1 MTGFEFYRRGDVK
14 LMTLAFKHKGKA
26 RIALAVIFMFI
37 FGLVGM
43 AQPGTATAKTLYSD
57 PATSLTVVLNDNG
70 EIYELANYSIPELEK
85 MSQVQREY
93 SSIDRMPAPV
103 FTAGKGLDL
112 ESFLKS
118 QGIDISSISH
128 CRFYA
133 TDDLVKK
140 LDRNIL
146 FDRTGYYFPK
156 IVECW
161 DTDWDE
167 NANRYTDVDKVSA
180 GAAPVKTMLAI
191 TSSQGRW
198 LDQPDWSNLDGST
211 CLRLCLGQITP
222 EECITMNFVR
232 WVYKIEVFGKLQS
245 GAGGSVVAPRVNL
258 EKPSTGQTYQVGDT
272 VEIAGT
278 VETLSTVMLTI
289 TDPDGH
295 VVYTVF
301 DIKVKNGKFTEEFPL
316 GPDAVPGIYTIEAGP
331 KAGSS
336 LGGKQMFQVTAASA
350 PVADITLKTP
360 EAGCTVQPGDKVTI
374 NGSASGLTTAKLEV
388 INPNKETVYTSTIN
402 KSGDFTEEFTPGTDA
417 VPGDYTIQI
426 SAPGLKSDYTRVFKV
441 EKTKVA
447 SPSDTPEKSVP
458 TTKPEP
464 VTQPVTP
471 LPTSALKDITNHWAG
486 ERINNLV
493 ARGAIKGYPDNTFQ
507 PDNTI
512 TRAEFT
518 TVVVKAFN
526 LTNSNG
532 KVFADTSGHWAKDYI
547 AAATA
552 AGIVGGYNDSIF
564 GPNDPVTR
572 EQMAAII
579 VKADNLTAAA
589 AENQFTDSSSI
600 AGWAREAV
608 ATAVNNQIIR
618 GYPDN
623 TFKPGGKATRAEAV
637 TVIVNA
643 LNLK

>member
-1 MTGFEFYRRGDVK
+1 
-14 LMTLAFKHKGKA
+14 
-26 RIALAVIFMFI
+26 MFI
-37 FGLVGM
+37 IGLVGM
-43 AQPGTATAKTLYSD
+43 VQPGVALAKTEFSE
-57 PATSLTVVLNDNG
+57 PATSLAVVLNDNG
-70 EIYELANYSIPELEK
+70 EIYELATYSIPELEK
-85 MSQVQREY
+85 MPQVQREY

-112 ESFLKS
+112 ASFLSS
-118 QGIDISSISH
+118 QGIDVSSISY

-133 TDDLVKK
+133 TDNVVKK
-140 LDRNIL
+140 LDRNVL

-161 DTDWDE
+161 DTDWDK
-167 NANRYTDVDKVSA
+167 NANRYTDVEKVSA

-198 LDQPDWSNLDGST
+198 LDRPDWSNLDGST

-232 WVYKIEVFGKLQS
+232 WVYKIEVFGKLRS
-245 GAGGSVVAPRVNL
+245 GVGGSVVAPRVNL
-258 EKPSTGQTYQVGDT
+258 EKPSAGQTYQTGDT

-278 VETLSTVMLTI
+278 VERLASVTLTI

-301 DIKVKNGKFTEEFPL
+301 DLKVKDGKITEEFPL
-316 GPDAVPGIYTIEAGP
+316 DIEAVPGNYTIEAGP
-331 KAGSS
+331 KPGSS
-336 LGGKQMFQVTAASA
+336 LGYKQTFRVTVA
-350 PVADITLKTP
+350 PVA
-360 EAGCTVQPGDKVTI
+360 
-374 NGSASGLTTAKLEV
+374 SS
-388 INPNKETVYTSTIN
+388 
-402 KSGDFTEEFTPGTDA
+402 
-417 VPGDYTIQI
+417 
-426 SAPGLKSDYTRVFKV
+426 
-441 EKTKVA
+441 
-447 SPSDTPEKSVP
+447 SDTPKVSEPKP
-458 TTKPEP
+458 EPKPEP

-471 LPTSALKDITNHWAG
+471 LPIGSLKDITNHWAG

-493 ARGAIKGYPDNTFQ
+493 ARGAIKGYPDGTFQ
-507 PDNTI
+507 PDATI

-532 KVFADTSGHWAKDYI
+532 KVFTDTSGHWAKDYI
-547 AAATA
+547 ATATA
-552 AGIVGGYNDSIF
+552 AGIVGGYNDNVF

-572 EQMAAII
+572 EQMAAMV
-579 VKADNLTAAA
+579 VKAANLTVAA
-589 AENQFTDSSSI
+589 AENQFADSSGI
-600 AGWAREAV
+600 AGWAQKAV

>member
-1 MTGFEFYRRGDVK
+1 MFLFGF
-14 LMTLAFKHKGKA
+14 
-26 RIALAVIFMFI
+26 AVI
-37 FGLVGM
+37 V
-43 AQPGTATAKTLYSD
+43 QPGTAMAKTEYSD
-57 PATSLTVVLNDNG
+57 PATSLTVVLNDNE
-70 EIYELANYSIPELEK
+70 EIYELATYSVAELEK
-85 MSQVQREY
+85 MPQVQREY

-112 ESFLKS
+112 ASFLSS
-118 QGIDISSISH
+118 QGIDISSISY

-133 TDDLVKK
+133 TDNVVKK

-167 NANRYTDVDKVSA
+167 DTNRYIDVEKVSA
-180 GAAPVKTMLAI
+180 GGTPVKTMLAI

-198 LDQPDWSNLDGST
+198 LDRPDWSNLDGST

-232 WVYKIEVFGKLQS
+232 WVYKIEVFGKLRS
-245 GAGGSVVAPRVNL
+245 GAGGSVVTPRVNL
-258 EKPSTGQTYQVGDT
+258 EKPSAGQTYQTGDT

-278 VETLSTVMLTI
+278 VERLASVTLTI

-301 DIKVKNGKFTEEFPL
+301 DLKVKDGKITEEFPL
-316 GPDAVPGIYTIEAGP
+316 DIEAVPGNYTIEAGP
-331 KAGSS
+331 KPGSS
-336 LGGKQMFQVTAASA
+336 LGYKQTFRVTVA
-350 PVADITLKTP
+350 PVA
-360 EAGCTVQPGDKVTI
+360 
-374 NGSASGLTTAKLEV
+374 SS
-388 INPNKETVYTSTIN
+388 
-402 KSGDFTEEFTPGTDA
+402 
-417 VPGDYTIQI
+417 
-426 SAPGLKSDYTRVFKV
+426 
-441 EKTKVA
+441 
-447 SPSDTPEKSVP
+447 SDTPKVSEPKP
-458 TTKPEP
+458 EPKPEP

-471 LPTSALKDITNHWAG
+471 LPIGSLKDITNHWAG

-493 ARGAIKGYPDNTFQ
+493 ARGAIKGYPDGTFQ
-507 PDNTI
+507 PDATI

-532 KVFADTSGHWAKDYI
+532 KVFTDTSGHWAKDYI
-547 AAATA
+547 ATATA
-552 AGIVGGYNDSIF
+552 AGIVGGYNDNVF

-572 EQMAAII
+572 EQMAAMV
-579 VKADNLTAAA
+579 VKAANLTVAA
-589 AENQFTDSSSI
+589 AENQFADSSGI
-600 AGWAREAV
+600 AGWAQKAV

>member
-1 MTGFEFYRRGDVK
+1 MQILGY
-14 LMTLAFKHKGKA
+14 KHNGKA
-26 RIALAVIFMFI
+26 RIAILVIFMFI
-37 FGLVGM
+37 IGLVGM
-43 AQPGTATAKTLYSD
+43 VQPGVALAKTEFSE
-57 PATSLTVVLNDNG
+57 PATSLAVVLNDNG
-70 EIYELANYSIPELEK
+70 EIYELATYSIPELEK
-85 MSQVQREY
+85 MPQVQREY

-112 ESFLKS
+112 ASFLSS
-118 QGIDISSISH
+118 QGIDVSSISY

-133 TDDLVKK
+133 TDNVVKK
-140 LDRNIL
+140 LDRNVL

-161 DTDWDE
+161 DTDWDK
-167 NANRYTDVDKVSA
+167 NANRYTDVEKVSA

-198 LDQPDWSNLDGST
+198 LDRPDWSNLDGST

-232 WVYKIEVFGKLQS
+232 WVYKIEVFGKLRS
-245 GAGGSVVAPRVNL
+245 GVGGSVVAPRVNL
-258 EKPSTGQTYQVGDT
+258 EKPSAGQTYPAGDT

-278 VETLSTVMLTI
+278 VKKLSSVTLTI

-301 DIKVKNGKFTEEFPL
+301 DLKVKDGKITEEFPL
-316 GPDAVPGIYTIEAGP
+316 DIEAVPGNYTIEVGP

-336 LGGKQMFQVTAASA
+336 LGCKQTFRVTAA
-350 PVADITLKTP
+350 PVA
-360 EAGCTVQPGDKVTI
+360 
-374 NGSASGLTTAKLEV
+374 SS
-388 INPNKETVYTSTIN
+388 
-402 KSGDFTEEFTPGTDA
+402 
-417 VPGDYTIQI
+417 
-426 SAPGLKSDYTRVFKV
+426 
-441 EKTKVA
+441 
-447 SPSDTPEKSVP
+447 SDTPKVSEPKP
-458 TTKPEP
+458 ETKPEL
-464 VTQPVTP
+464 VTQTVTS
-471 LPTSALKDITNHWAG
+471 LPTSSLNDISNHWAV

-532 KVFADTSGHWAKDYI
+532 KVFTDTSGHWAKDYI
-547 AAATA
+547 ATATA
-552 AGIVGGYNDSIF
+552 AGIVGGYNDNIF

-572 EQMAAII
+572 EQMAAIV
-579 VKADNLTAAA
+579 VKAANLTVAAA
-589 AENQFTDSSSI
+589 QNQFADSNSI
-600 AGWAREAV
+600 AGWAQEAV
-608 ATAVNNQIIR
+608 ATAVNIQIIR

-643 LNLK
+643 MNLK